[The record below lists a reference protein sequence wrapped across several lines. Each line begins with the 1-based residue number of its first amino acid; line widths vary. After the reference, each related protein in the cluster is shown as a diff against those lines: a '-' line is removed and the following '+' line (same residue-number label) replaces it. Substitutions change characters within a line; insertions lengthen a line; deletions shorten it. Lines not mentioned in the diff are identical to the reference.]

1 MKTLISILVLFSSTV
16 FAEDMI
22 PLGKY
27 LDQNK
32 FEENEMFYVFS
43 RCSAINYKMMDLSK
57 NITELEERSKLL
69 HDFFYQFSTMIRTKI
84 IPSDSQDEHLRIS
97 ALTIGGI
104 IDSYTEV
111 SNKHYLNT
119 GTYFTDFMIED
130 VEICSGIYE
139 RSK

>member
-1 MKTLISILVLFSSTV
+1 MKTLTSILVLLFSTTV

-57 NITELEERSKLL
+57 NITIINMPNVQVFIIFGKGTPFS
-69 HDFFYQFSTMIRTKI
+69 FYSI
-84 IPSDSQDEHLRIS
+84 
-97 ALTIGGI
+97 
-104 IDSYTEV
+104 
-111 SNKHYLNT
+111 
-119 GTYFTDFMIED
+119 
-130 VEICSGIYE
+130 
-139 RSK
+139 